1 MKTAAVFVLALLL
14 PGVSSVFAQ
23 DVPGATIVRASD
35 LRLAPTQER
44 ELQAW
49 LHDIRSYRDW
59 YDRYR
64 NRIARNL
71 NGGIAKT
78 RRQEPAFPAWLPA
91 KCDVLANVVPT
102 PAGLLADGCDWLA
115 YSQSRFT
122 VDPAQQQ
129 RLQAQ
134 AQNEQTPHS
143 SFWKHVHLDAGWG
156 ALDYRTHTYGLV
168 GVHLTLPEI
177 GKRLQIFLPPGV
189 MLVSIPDGR
198 GGHQV
203 QPAATVGVSIK
214 MFRFQFPGDH
224 PGTGYFNLAHAYV
237 IDGSTG
243 ISMRSTVDL
252 LGLSFSWGN

>member
-1 MKTAAVFVLALLL
+1 MKTAAVLVLALL
-14 PGVSSVFAQ
+14 GVSPAFAQ
-23 DVPGATIVRASD
+23 DAPSARVVSDSD

-44 ELQAW
+44 VLRAW

-59 YDRYR
+59 YERYR

-78 RRQEPAFPAWLPA
+78 RRQEPASPAWLPG
-91 KCDVLANVVPT
+91 KCEVLANFVPR

-122 VDPAQQQ
+122 VDPVQQQ
-129 RLQAQ
+129 ILQAQ
-134 AQNEQTPHS
+134 LQNEQVPRS

-156 ALDYRTHTYGLV
+156 SLDYRTHTYGLV

-177 GKRLQIFLPPGV
+177 GKRVQIFLPPGV

-198 GGHQV
+198 GGHAF

-214 MFRFQFPGDH
+214 MFRFRFPHDR

-237 IDGSTG
+237 INGSTG
-243 ISMRSTVDL
+243 ISMQSTVDL